1 MDTLKGII
9 ERITFTNQQNGYTVA
24 LLSSDNGDITIVGT
38 LPYICEGD
46 IVELAGEYIYHS
58 VYGEQFKV
66 EVCEKRA
73 PEGKA
78 AILNYLSS
86 GAIKGVGPTT
96 ARNIVDRFGDKALE
110 IIANEPEKLS
120 LIKGISVSKALNIG
134 QEYAKQFN
142 IRDIMLY
149 LSKYKITPEEALK
162 IYKVLGDNTISS
174 IENNPY
180 ILCDDEIN
188 MSFPRVEEVSCY
200 FPAAKDSEFRTAA
213 ALKFIL
219 KHNLTNGHS
228 CLPIDKLCAIT
239 SDLIDVS
246 AEDCEFTC
254 NTMIKSLKLRSTI
267 INDKTFVFL
276 NDYYAS
282 EEYCAARIGVL
293 LKNPPKEEI
302 AADIEIE
309 LIEKE
314 KNISYDE
321 LQKEAIKL
329 SIKSGI
335 MILTGG
341 PGTGKT
347 TTLNAIIEILSNKD
361 LSVNLCA
368 PTGRAAKRMS
378 ELTGREAKTI
388 HRLLEVE
395 WGQDDKPNF
404 QRNERN
410 PLDCDVLIVDE
421 LSMVDIKLF
430 ESLLKACRLGCR
442 IILVGDSD
450 QLPSI
455 GAGNVLY
462 DLLESELVPSIRL
475 NRVFR
480 QALESLIIKNAHDI
494 ISGNKPTLDNK
505 TSDFFMLNEHSPE
518 AASFLIKSLVA
529 ERLPKAYGLSPIND
543 IQVLCPSK
551 MMDLGSFSLN
561 NILQDELNP
570 PLKKKKEIHFKNWSL
585 REGDKVMQ
593 IKNNYDIMWFADNGE
608 AGSGVFNGDIGILE
622 TIDNKNGLFYV
633 RYDDKVATYAKEQI
647 NELELSYAVTI
658 HKSQGS
664 EFDCVI
670 IPVLDAPKKL
680 LYRNLLYTAVTRA
693 KKLLILVGSQ
703 EVVYTM
709 INNNK
714 KTLRYTALKE
724 FLRRLYD

>member
-9 ERITFTNQQNGYTVA
+9 ERITFTNQQTGYTVA

-162 IYKVLGDNTISS
+162 IYKVLGDNTISA

-361 LSVNLCA
+361 LSVSLCA

-378 ELTGREAKTI
+378 ELTSREAKTI

-494 ISGNKPTLDNK
+494 ISGNKPTLNNK

>member
-1 MDTLKGII
+1 
-9 ERITFTNQQNGYTVA
+9 
-24 LLSSDNGDITIVGT
+24 
-38 LPYICEGD
+38 
-46 IVELAGEYIYHS
+46 
-58 VYGEQFKV
+58 
-66 EVCEKRA
+66 
-73 PEGKA
+73 
-78 AILNYLSS
+78 
-86 GAIKGVGPTT
+86 
-96 ARNIVDRFGDKALE
+96 
-110 IIANEPEKLS
+110 
-120 LIKGISVSKALNIG
+120 
-134 QEYAKQFN
+134 
-142 IRDIMLY
+142 MLY

>member
-9 ERITFTNQQNGYTVA
+9 ERITYSNQQNGYTVA
-24 LLSSDNGDITIVGT
+24 QLSCDDGDVTIVGT
-38 LPYICEGD
+38 IPYITEGD

-58 VYGEQFKV
+58 IYGEQFKV

-73 PEGKA
+73 PEGKV

-110 IIANEPEKLS
+110 IIANEPEKLA
-120 LIKGISVSKALNIG
+120 LIKGISISKALNIG
-134 QEYAKQFN
+134 EEYAKQFN

-162 IYKVLGDNTISS
+162 IYKALGDNTIPA
-174 IENNPY
+174 IEKNPY
-180 ILCDDEIN
+180 ILCEDDIN
-188 MSFPRVEEVSCY
+188 LSFLRVEEVSTY

-219 KHNLTNGHS
+219 KHNLSNGHS
-228 CLPIDKLCAIT
+228 CLPIDKLCSIT
-239 SDLIDVS
+239 SDLIGVS

-254 NTMIKSLKLRSTI
+254 NTMIKSLKLRSKI

-276 NDYYAS
+276 NDYYSS

-309 LIEKE
+309 LIEKS
-314 KNISYDE
+314 KNIIYDE

-347 TTLNAIIEILSNKD
+347 TTLNAIIEILTNKG
-361 LSVNLCA
+361 LNVSLCA

-378 ELTGREAKTI
+378 ELTFKEAKTI

-410 PLDCDVLIVDE
+410 PLDCDVLVVDE

-462 DLLESELVPSIRL
+462 DLLASNLVPNIRL

-480 QALESLIIKNAHDI
+480 QALESLIIKNAHAI
-494 ISGNKPTLDNK
+494 IAGDSPILNDR
-505 TSDFFMLNEHSPE
+505 TSDFFMLNEYSPSR
-518 AASFLIKSLVA
+518 AAILIKDLVT

-551 MMDLGSFSLN
+551 LMDLGSISLN

-570 PLKKKKEIHFKNWSL
+570 STKKKKEIRFKNWCL

-593 IKNNYDIMWFADNGE
+593 IKNNYDIMWFGDNGE
-608 AGSGVFNGDIGILE
+608 SGSGVFNGDIGILE
-622 TIDNKNGLFYV
+622 TIDNKSGLFYV
-633 RYDDKVATYAKEQI
+633 RYDDKVATYAKEQVS
-647 NELELSYAVTI
+647 ELELSYAVTI

-693 KKLLILVGSQ
+693 KKLLIIVGSN
-703 EVVYTM
+703 EVVFSM
-709 INNNK
+709 INNNR
-714 KTLRYTALKE
+714 KTLRYTALKD
-724 FLRRLYD
+724 FLERLYD

>member
-1 MDTLKGII
+1 LDTLKGII

>member
-66 EVCEKRA
+66 EVCEKRV

-162 IYKVLGDNTISS
+162 IYKVLGDNTISA

-361 LSVNLCA
+361 LSVSLCA

-494 ISGNKPTLDNK
+494 ISGNKPTLNNK

>member
-9 ERITFTNQQNGYTVA
+9 ERITFSNQQNGYTVA
-24 LLSSDNGDITIVGT
+24 QLSCDDGDITIVGT

-46 IVELAGEYIYHS
+46 IVELAGEYIYHNI
-58 VYGEQFKV
+58 YGEQFKV
-66 EVCEKRA
+66 EICEKRA
-73 PEGKA
+73 PEGKV

-96 ARNIVDRFGDKALE
+96 ARNIVDRFGEKALE
-110 IIANEPEKLS
+110 IIANEPEKLAT
-120 LIKGISVSKALNIG
+120 IKGISISKALNIG
-134 QEYAKQFN
+134 QAYAEQFN

-149 LSKYKITPEEALK
+149 LSRYKITPEEALK
-162 IYKVLGDNTISS
+162 IYKALGENTVTT

-180 ILCDDEIN
+180 VLCDDEIN
-188 MSFPRVEEVSCY
+188 LSFPRVEEISSY
-200 FPAAKDSEFRTAA
+200 FPSAKDSEYRTAA

-219 KHNLTNGHS
+219 KHNLTNGHT
-228 CLPIDKLCAIT
+228 CLPIDKLCSIT
-239 SDLIDVS
+239 SDLIGVS
-246 AEDCEFTC
+246 SEDCEFTC
-254 NTMIKSLKLRSTI
+254 NSMIKSLKLRSKI

-293 LKNPPKEEI
+293 LKNPPKEEF

-309 LIEKE
+309 LIEKS
-314 KNISYDE
+314 KNIEYDI

-347 TTLNAIIEILSNKD
+347 TTLNAIIEILSTKGMN
-361 LSVNLCA
+361 VYLCA

-410 PLDCDVLIVDE
+410 PLDCDVLVVDE

-455 GAGNVLY
+455 GAGNVLF
-462 DLLESELVPSIRL
+462 DLIESKCVPNVRL
-475 NRVFR
+475 TRVFR
-480 QALESLIIKNAHDI
+480 QALESLIIKNAHSI
-494 ISGNKPTLDNK
+494 ISGNQPNLNDK
-505 TSDFFMLNEHSPE
+505 TSDFFMLNEHSPIN
-518 AASFLIKSLVA
+518 ASILIKNLVT
-529 ERLPKAYGLSPIND
+529 ERLPNAYGLSPIND

-551 MMDLGSFSLN
+551 ILDLGSISLN

-570 PLKKKKEIHFKNWSL
+570 STKKKKEIRFKNWCL

-593 IKNNYDIMWFADNGE
+593 IKNNYDIMWYSDNGE
-608 AGSGVFNGDIGILE
+608 SGSGVFNGDIGILE

-633 RYDDKVATYAKEQI
+633 RYEDKLATYAKEQI
-647 NELELSYAVTI
+647 SELELSYAVTI

-693 KKLLILVGSQ
+693 KKLLILVGSKD
-703 EVVYTM
+703 VVYTM
-709 INNNK
+709 INNNR

-724 FLRRLYD
+724 FLERLYD